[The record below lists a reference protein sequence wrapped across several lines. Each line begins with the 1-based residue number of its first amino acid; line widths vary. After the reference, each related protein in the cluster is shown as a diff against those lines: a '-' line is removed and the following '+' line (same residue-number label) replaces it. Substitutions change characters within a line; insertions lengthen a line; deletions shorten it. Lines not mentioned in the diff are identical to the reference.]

1 MRIVLSSLVSP
12 FLIWTKMFLLIFQ
25 QFSQGPAYQ
34 CQVKTNPPKN
44 NVDKWPNLGGVSRV
58 DADVGL
64 LLACD
69 APEVLDPLEIKHS
82 QGGGR

>member
-1 MRIVLSSLVSP
+1 
-12 FLIWTKMFLLIFQ
+12 MFLLIFQ

-34 CQVKTNPPKN
+34 RQVKTNPPKN
-44 NVDKWPNLGGVSRV
+44 DVDKWPNLGGVHLSRV

-69 APEVLDPLEIKHS
+69 APEVLDPLEI
-82 QGGGR
+82 